1 MVGKVILLL
10 IHIQIFDEELEYLS
24 EYNGFN
30 DWLHAFALYR
40 GKKSSE
46 DDDDDHRIVGKFK
59 VSFLILYD
67 CRFFMP
73 FSNNQE
79 LSLLHSGAL
88 KFSHALSPATCIC
101 FILLL
106 ICCKYLLCCGWLK

>member
-10 IHIQIFDEELEYLS
+10 IHIQIFDEELEYLP

-59 VSFLILYD
+59 VSFLILCD

-79 LSLLHSGAL
+79 LSLLRSGAL

-101 FILLL
+101 F
-106 ICCKYLLCCGWLK
+106 